1 MDIGSTT
8 SIYRYPHIVLSC
20 EHEQEEQSYSAIY
33 GRLLIDRAVKKG
45 LLTEIDSKAVPK
57 GDFTSIEGEEY
68 YAYPKNHISVVD
80 LSKEELTIQGRLC
93 TSRGMDGK
101 HDMYGIIMSLII
113 IIDYY
118 HHN

>member
-33 GRLLIDRAVKKG
+33 GRLLIDRAVKEG

-57 GDFTSIEGEEY
+57 GDFSNIEGEEY
-68 YAYPKNHISVVD
+68 YAYPQNHISIVD

-101 HDMYGIIMSLII
+101 RDMYERMISLIS
-113 IIDYY
+113 IIDYHYY
-118 HHN
+118 H